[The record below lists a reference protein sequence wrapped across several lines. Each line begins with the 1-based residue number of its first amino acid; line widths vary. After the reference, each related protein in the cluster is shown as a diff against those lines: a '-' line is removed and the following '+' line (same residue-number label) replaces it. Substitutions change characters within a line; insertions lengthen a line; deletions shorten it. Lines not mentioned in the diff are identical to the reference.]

1 MKQALKQGV
10 MAVCLGLCAGS
21 SVLQGQEPDSLY
33 RRRVEPADGSE
44 HIVNFGLKAGFT
56 STLFLVPC
64 LVIDGVR
71 VEEVQNN
78 YRIGYFGSF
87 FMRINFKQHFLQPEI
102 SYHVN
107 RCDITF
113 DHPLPDGAPEG
124 TEPWQ
129 ASISSEIH
137 SIDIPVI
144 YGYNVVKEGPYSLA
158 VFGGPKIRYI
168 LTKQS
173 GVAFDGFG
181 YEDIHESLRPLNLSV
196 TMGVAVTISRVFF
209 DFRYD
214 IGMHNISRKVTY
226 RDAVAGNDQEAA
238 AGSGISFERRD
249 NVLSFSLGVFF

>member
-10 MAVCLGLCAGS
+10 VAVCMGLCTGS
-21 SVLQGQEPDSLY
+21 AVLQGQELDSSH
-33 RRRVEPADGSE
+33 RRGKPVDSGE

-56 STLFLVPC
+56 SALFLVPR

-102 SYHVN
+102 SYHIN

-113 DHPLPDGAPEG
+113 NHPLPDGVPEG

-129 ASISSEIH
+129 ASISSDIH
-137 SIDIPVI
+137 SVDIPVI
-144 YGYNVVKEGPYSLA
+144 YGYNVIKEGPYSLA

-173 GVAFDGFG
+173 EVSFDGFG
-181 YEDIHESLRPLNLSV
+181 YDDIRERLRPLNLSV
-196 TMGVAVTISRVFF
+196 TVGVAVTISRVFF

-214 IGMHNISRKVTY
+214 IGIHNISKQVTY
-226 RDAVAGNDQEAA
+226 RNALADNTQEVTT
-238 AGSGISFERRD
+238 GGGISFERRD
-249 NVLSFSLGVFF
+249 NALSFSLGVFF